1 MPNSNQHQHVRE
13 RQRLDFAKIQSSIQ
27 IPNLIEVQMKSY
39 QRFLQMDLLPSERDD
54 GGLQSVFTSVFP
66 IRDFRE
72 MSQLEFVDYSIGNW
86 ECKCGNLKGLHHL
99 RATCRNCGAS
109 VVTNPYQTGDVICHK
124 CGTFNKNTPTFC
136 NKCGDPVAMQLKYDV
151 NECQERGMTYS
162 APLKVTIRLTI
173 YDKDPDSGA
182 KTIRDIK
189 EQEVFY
195 GDIPLM
201 TENGTFIINGTE
213 RVIVSQLH
221 RSPGVF
227 FESANNR
234 TYFLGKI
241 IPYRG
246 SWVEFEYDTKNILYV
261 RIDRKRKFLGS
272 IFLRALGMKSNE
284 DILRTFYQV
293 ERISLRDKDLFWNVS
308 PGIVD
313 RKLAHE
319 IRNPKSDEVI
329 VGAHKRIT
337 ENLFKELIKAKIS
350 QIRAALADLEGAY
363 SVADVV
369 NRQTGEVL
377 LEANKPLSAEL
388 WQAFAE
394 GGITEVDVFFPERD
408 DIGVVLSRT
417 LDKDAIRSSK
427 EALIEIYRKLRPG
440 DPPTLET
447 ATNLFRGMFF
457 DPRKYDFSR
466 VGRLKFNIKM
476 GLDTPLDNRTLDA
489 PDFVSAIKYLFKL
502 RKNIGVVDDIDHLGN
517 RRVRAVGELLENQFR
532 IGLVRMERAIK
543 EKMSVYQEMSTAMPH
558 DLVNAKPV
566 MAAIREFFGSSQL
579 SQFMDQTNPLS
590 EITHKRRLSALGPG
604 GLSRERAGF
613 EVRDVH
619 PTHYGRICPIETPEG
634 PNIGLISS
642 LSCFA
647 RINDYGFIE
656 SPYRKVKGG
665 RIIDY
670 VQIVNAGDSEFKAGE
685 IVEKDKV
692 EDLNEELK
700 RRKVVYEPYCFYLSA
715 WEEDKYVV
723 AQANVSL
730 DDRLKITTE
739 LVNCRQ
745 AGNFV
750 LKSREEVDYVDVS
763 PKQLVSVAAS
773 LIPFL
778 ENDDAN
784 RALMGSNMQRQAV
797 PLIKGEAPLVG
808 TGMERVTARDS
819 GAVVLCKREGIVD
832 QVDSER
838 IIVRV
843 ESDHSGVLS
852 REVGADIYQLI
863 KFKRSNQNTCISQ
876 KPLVRVGDRVKKG
889 QVLADGPCTERGEL
903 ALGRNVLV
911 AFVPWRGYNFE
922 DAILVSEKLVKDDYY
937 TSIHIE
943 EYEIEARD
951 TKLGPEE
958 VTRDIPN
965 ISESFLR
972 NLDESGVIRIG
983 AVVKPGDILVGKVTP
998 KGETTLTPEEK
1009 LLRAIFGEK
1018 AGDVRDASLYC
1029 PPGIEGTIVDVKIFT
1044 RKGGEKDE
1052 RHKAI
1057 EATQVFK
1064 LEKNLADEIRILTD
1078 ERLKRLTD
1086 LLGGKVLQADLHDE
1100 KTNKRLLTKGVELTR
1115 EIIEK
1120 ISTRNLKRLKLNEK
1134 DPLLIE
1140 KIEEVEE
1147 MTSRQIDVLRKITEE
1162 RKDKLKKGDELPPGV
1177 IKLVKVYIAMKR
1189 KLSIGDKMAGRH
1201 GNKGVIARIVPQE
1214 DMPYMPDGTPV
1225 EIVLNPLGVPSRMN
1239 VGQILETH
1247 LGWAAKELGN
1257 SLKRLLSKEVK
1268 AEALRRW
1275 FREVFTD
1282 TAVWKTLAKL
1292 SDDELLEYA
1301 EGFREGI
1308 PFATPVFDGARE
1320 PEIRHLL
1327 EVAGLPHA
1335 GKINLFDGMSG
1346 DQFDQPVTVGY
1357 IYMLKLS
1364 HLVDDKI
1371 HARSIGP
1378 YSLITQQPLGGK
1390 AQFGGQR
1397 FGEMEVWAL
1406 EAYGAAHILQELLT
1420 AKSDDVYGRAK
1431 IYEAIVKGE
1440 PGIEPGVPE
1449 SFNVLVRELQSLCL
1463 DVELMKRQKPQTEK
1477 AAD

>member
-1 MPNSNQHQHVRE
+1 MQTSNHHHRE
-13 RQRLDFAKIQSSIQ
+13 RQRLDFSKIQSSID
-27 IPNLIEVQMKSY
+27 IPNLIEVQRNSY
-39 QRFLQMDLLPSERDD
+39 QRFLQMDLLPSEREDA
-54 GGLQSVFTSVFP
+54 GLQSVFSSVFP
-66 IRDFRE
+66 IQDFRGL
-72 MSQLEFVDYSIGNW
+72 SQLDFVDYAIGNW

-109 VVTNPYQTGDVICHK
+109 VVTNPYQTGDVICTK

-136 NKCGDPVAMQLKYDV
+136 NKCGDPVGMQLKYDV

-173 YDKDPDSGA
+173 YDKDPDTGA
-182 KTIRDIK
+182 KNIRDIK
-189 EQEVFY
+189 EQEVFF

-201 TENGTFIINGTE
+201 TDNGTFVINGTE

-227 FESANNR
+227 YENANNR

-246 SWVEFEYDTKNILYV
+246 SWVEFEYDTKNLLYV

-284 DILRTFYQV
+284 EILRTFYQV
-293 ERISLRDKDLFWNVS
+293 ERIALRDGELHWNIS
-308 PGIVD
+308 EGLMD
-313 RKLAHE
+313 RKLSKE
-319 IRNPKSDEVI
+319 IKHPKSEEVI
-329 VGAHKRIT
+329 VAAHKRIT
-337 ENLFKELIKAKIS
+337 EALYKELVKA
-350 QIRAALADLEGAY
+350 RVGHATVTVADLEGAY
-363 SVADVV
+363 TVGDLV
-369 NRQTGEVL
+369 NRTTGEVL
-377 LEANKPLSAEL
+377 VEANRPMTAEL
-388 WQAFAE
+388 YAAVAE
-394 GGITEVDVFFPERD
+394 AGITEVDVFFPERD
-408 DIGVVLSRT
+408 EIGTVLSRT
-417 LDKDAIRSSK
+417 LDKDAIRSPR

-447 ATNLFRGMFF
+447 ATALFNGMFF

-466 VGRLKFNIKM
+466 VGRLKFNIKL
-476 GLDTPLDNRTLDA
+476 GLETPLETRTLDA
-489 PDFVSAIKYLFKL
+489 TDFTASIRYLLKL
-502 RKNIGVVDDIDHLGN
+502 RKNIGTVDDIDHLGN

-642 LSCFA
+642 LSSYA
-647 RINDYGFIE
+647 RINEFGFIE

-665 RIIDY
+665 RVLDY
-670 VQIVNAGDSEFKAGE
+670 VQILNAGDSEFKVGDT
-685 IVEKDKV
+685 VERDKV
-692 EDLNEELK
+692 EGVNDELK
-700 RRKVVYEPYCFYLSA
+700 RKRVTYEAHCFYLSA
-715 WEEDKYVV
+715 WEEDRYVV
-723 AQANVSL
+723 AQANVPL
-730 DDRLKITTE
+730 EPNGKIIAE

-750 LKSREEVDYVDVS
+750 LKHRDEVDYIDVS

-797 PLIKGEAPLVG
+797 PLIRGDAPLVG
-808 TGMERVTARDS
+808 TGMERITARDS
-819 GAVVLCKREGIVD
+819 GAVVLCRREGIVD

-852 REVGADIYQLI
+852 REVGADIYQLT
-863 KFKRSNQNTCISQ
+863 KFKRSNQNTCINQ
-876 KPLVRVGDRVKKG
+876 KPLVRVGDRVRQA
-889 QVLADGPCTERGEL
+889 QVLADGPCTDRGEL

-958 VTRDIPN
+958 ITRDIPN
-965 ISESFLR
+965 ISETFLR

-983 AVVKPGDILVGKVTP
+983 ATVRPGDILVGKVTP

-1029 PPGIEGTIVDVKIFT
+1029 PPGIEGTVVDVKIFC
-1044 RKGGEKDE
+1044 RKGAEKDE
-1052 RHKAI
+1052 RHRAI
-1057 EATQVFK
+1057 EAEQVFK

-1078 ERLKRLTD
+1078 ERLKRLSD
-1086 LLGGKVLQADLHDE
+1086 LLGEQKLVADLHDE
-1100 KTNKRLLTKGVELTR
+1100 KTNKKLLTKGTELTR
-1115 EIIEK
+1115 DIIEK
-1120 ISTRNLKRLKLNEK
+1120 ISTRNLKRLRLNDK

-1140 KIEEVEE
+1140 KIDEIEE

-1177 IKLVKVYIAMKR
+1177 IKLVKCYIAMKR
-1189 KLSIGDKMAGRH
+1189 KLSVGDKMAGRH
-1201 GNKGVIARIVPQE
+1201 GNKGVIARIVPEE

-1247 LGWAAKELGN
+1247 LGWASKELGRA
-1257 SLKRLLSKEVK
+1257 LGRLLDRDVRAEQVRKWLKEV
-1268 AEALRRW
+1268 
-1275 FREVFTD
+1275 FGD
-1282 TAVWKTLAKL
+1282 TGIWKNMSGK
-1292 SDDELLEYA
+1292 SDDEMLELA
-1301 EGFREGI
+1301 DGFREGI

-1320 PEIRHLL
+1320 VEIRHLL
-1327 EVAGLPHA
+1327 EQAGLPSA
-1335 GKINLFDGMSG
+1335 GKIELFDGMTGESFA
-1346 DQFDQPVTVGY
+1346 QNVTVGY

-1420 AKSDDVYGRAK
+1420 CKSDDVYGRAK

-1463 DVELMKRQKPQTEK
+1463 DVELMKRQQK
-1477 AAD
+1477 AALPEAAD

>member
-1 MPNSNQHQHVRE
+1 MSNSNQHVRE

-39 QRFLQMDLLPSERDD
+39 QRFLQMDLLPSEREDA
-54 GGLQSVFTSVFP
+54 GLQSVFTSVFP

-109 VVTNPYQTGDVICHK
+109 VVTNPYQTGDVICQK

-173 YDKDPDSGA
+173 YDKDPDTGA

-201 TENGTFIINGTE
+201 TENGTFVINGTE

-284 DILRTFYQV
+284 EILRTFYQV
-293 ERISLRDKDLFWNVS
+293 ERVSLRDKDLFWNVS
-308 PGIVD
+308 PGLVD

-319 IRNPKSDEVI
+319 IKNPKTDEVI
-329 VGAHKRIT
+329 VGAHKRIN
-337 ENLFKELIKAKIS
+337 ENLLKELIKARIS
-350 QIRAALADLEGAY
+350 QVRAALSDLEGAY

-377 LEANKPLSAEL
+377 LESNKPLTADL

-394 GGITEVDVFFPERD
+394 AGITEVDVFFPERD
-408 DIGVVLSRT
+408 EIGMVLSRT
-417 LDKDAIRSSK
+417 LDKDSIRSSK

-457 DPRKYDFSR
+457 DPRKYDFSK
-466 VGRLKFNIKM
+466 VGRLKFNIKL
-476 GLDTPLDNRTLDA
+476 GLDTPLENRTLDS
-489 PDFVSAIKYLFKL
+489 PDFVAGIKYLLKL

-656 SPYRKVKGG
+656 SPYRKVKNG

-685 IVEKDKV
+685 IVERDRV
-692 EDLNEELK
+692 EELNEELK
-700 RRKVVYEPYCFYLSA
+700 RRKVTYEPYCFYLSA

-723 AQANVSL
+723 AQANVAL
-730 DDRLKITTE
+730 DERLRITTE

-750 LKSREEVDYVDVS
+750 LKNREEVDYVDVS

-784 RALMGSNMQRQAV
+784 RALMGSNMQRQGV
-797 PLIKGEAPLVG
+797 PLIRGEAPLVG

-852 REVGADIYQLI
+852 REVGADIYTLI
-863 KFKRSNQNTCISQ
+863 KFKRSNQNTCINQ
-876 KPLVRVGDRVKKG
+876 KPLVRVGDRVKKA
-889 QVLADGPCTERGEL
+889 QVLADGPCTDRGEL

-911 AFVPWRGYNFE
+911 AFLPWRGYNFE

-972 NLDESGVIRIG
+972 NLDESGIIRIG

-1057 EATQVFK
+1057 EASQVFK

-1078 ERLKRLTD
+1078 ERLKRLND
-1086 LLGGKVLQADLHDE
+1086 LLGGKILQADLHDE
-1100 KTNKRLLTKGVELTR
+1100 KTNKRLLTKGTELTR
-1115 EIIEK
+1115 DLIEK

-1140 KIEEVEE
+1140 KIEEIEE

-1162 RKDKLKKGDELPPGV
+1162 RKEKLKKGDELPPGV

-1201 GNKGVIARIVPQE
+1201 GNKGVIARIVPDE
-1214 DMPYMPDGTPV
+1214 DMPYLPDGTPV

-1247 LGWAAKELGN
+1247 LGWAGKELGN
-1257 SLKRLLSKEVK
+1257 SLKRLFSKEAR
-1268 AEALRRW
+1268 AEAVRRW
-1275 FREVFTD
+1275 FREVFGE
-1282 TAVWKTLAKL
+1282 TAIWRSL
-1292 SDDELLEYA
+1292 SKIEDEELLELA
-1301 EGFREGI
+1301 EGFRDGI

-1320 PEIRHLL
+1320 TEIRHLL
-1327 EVAGLPHA
+1327 EVAGLPQA
-1335 GKINLFDGMSG
+1335 GKINLFDGMTG

-1463 DVELMKRQKPQTEK
+1463 DVELMKRQKPPAEK

>member
-1 MPNSNQHQHVRE
+1 MSNTNQHVRE
-13 RQRLDFAKIQSSIQ
+13 RQRLDFAKIQGSIQ

-66 IRDFRE
+66 IKDFRE

-109 VVTNPYQTGDVICHK
+109 VVTNPYATGDVICHK

-234 TYFLGKI
+234 SYFLGKI

-293 ERISLRDKDLFWNVS
+293 ERISLRDKDLLWNIS

-313 RKLAHE
+313 RKLTHE
-319 IRNPKSDEVI
+319 IRNPKSEEVI
-329 VGAHKRIT
+329 IGAHKRIT

-350 QIRAALADLEGAY
+350 QVRAALADLEGAY

-377 LEANKPLSAEL
+377 LEANKPLTAEL

-394 GGITEVDVFFPERD
+394 SGITEVDVFFPERD
-408 DIGVVLSRT
+408 EIGLVLSRT

-476 GLDTPLDNRTLDA
+476 GLDTPLNNRTLDT

-670 VQIVNAGDSEFKAGE
+670 VHIVNAGDSEFKAGE
-685 IVEKDKV
+685 IVEKDRV
-692 EDLNEELK
+692 EELNEELK
-700 RRKVVYEPYCFYLSA
+700 RRKVTYEPYCFYLSA

-750 LKSREEVDYVDVS
+750 LKSRDEVDYVDVS

-797 PLIKGEAPLVG
+797 PLIRGEAPLVG

-819 GAVVLCKREGIVD
+819 GAVVLCKRDGIVD

-876 KPLVRVGDRVKKG
+876 KPLVRVGDRVKKA

-911 AFVPWRGYNFE
+911 AFLPWRGYNFE

-1078 ERLKRLTD
+1078 ERLKRLSD
-1086 LLGGKVLQADLHDE
+1086 LLGGKILQADLHDE

-1140 KIEEVEE
+1140 KIEEIEE

-1162 RKDKLKKGDELPPGV
+1162 RKEKLKKGDELPPGV

-1239 VGQILETH
+1239 VGQVLETH

-1257 SLKRLLSKEVK
+1257 SLKRLLSKEVR
-1268 AEALRRW
+1268 AEAVRRW
-1275 FREVFTD
+1275 FKEVFSET
-1282 TAVWKTLAKL
+1282 TIWRTLSKL
-1292 SDDELLEYA
+1292 DDDELLEVA

-1320 PEIRHLL
+1320 TEIRHLL
-1327 EVAGLPHA
+1327 EVAGLPQA
-1335 GKINLFDGMSG
+1335 GKINLFDGMTG

-1463 DVELMKRQKPQTEK
+1463 DVELMKRQKPAEK

>member
-1 MPNSNQHQHVRE
+1 MSNTNQHVRE
-13 RQRLDFAKIQSSIQ
+13 RQRLDFAKIQSAIQ

-39 QRFLQMDLLPSERDD
+39 QRFLQMDLLPSEREDA
-54 GGLQSVFTSVFP
+54 GLQSVFTSVFP
-66 IRDFRE
+66 IKDFRE
-72 MSQLEFVDYSIGNW
+72 MSQLEFVDYAIGNW

-173 YDKDPDSGA
+173 YDKDPDTGA

-308 PGIVD
+308 PGLVD
-313 RKLAHE
+313 RKLTHE
-319 IRNPKSDEVI
+319 IKNPKSEEVI
-329 VGAHKRIT
+329 VGAHKRIN
-337 ENLFKELIKAKIS
+337 ENLFKELIKARVT
-350 QIRAALADLEGAY
+350 QVRAALQDLEGAY

-377 LEANKPLSAEL
+377 LESNKPLTAEL

-394 GGITEVDVFFPERD
+394 AGITEVDVFFPERD

-417 LDKDAIRSSK
+417 LDKDSIRSSK

-466 VGRLKFNIKM
+466 VGRLKFNIKL
-476 GLDTPLDNRTLDA
+476 GLDTPLDNRTLDS
-489 PDFVSAIKYLFKL
+489 PDFVAAIKYLLKL

-670 VQIVNAGDSEFKAGE
+670 VQVVNAGDSEFKAGE
-685 IVEKDKV
+685 IIEKDRV
-692 EDLNEELK
+692 EELNEELK

-730 DDRLKITTE
+730 DDKLKITTE

-750 LKSREEVDYVDVS
+750 LKNREEVDYVDVS

-784 RALMGSNMQRQAV
+784 RALMGSNMQRQGV
-797 PLIKGEAPLVG
+797 PLIRGEAPLVG

-819 GAVVLCKREGIVD
+819 GAVVLCKRDGIVD

-852 REVGADIYQLI
+852 REVGADIYTLI
-863 KFKRSNQNTCISQ
+863 KFKRSNQNTCINQ

-889 QVLADGPCTERGEL
+889 QVLADGPCTDRGEL

-1057 EATQVFK
+1057 EASQVFK

-1078 ERLKRLTD
+1078 ERLKRLND
-1086 LLGGKVLQADLHDE
+1086 LLGGKILQADLHDE
-1100 KTNKRLLTKGVELTR
+1100 KTNKRLLNKGTELTR
-1115 EIIEK
+1115 DLIEK
-1120 ISTRNLKRLKLNEK
+1120 ITTRNLKRLKLNEK

-1162 RKDKLKKGDELPPGV
+1162 RKEKLKKGDELPPGV

-1201 GNKGVIARIVPQE
+1201 GNKGVIARIVPDE
-1214 DMPYMPDGTPV
+1214 DMPYLPDGTPV

-1247 LGWAAKELGN
+1247 LGWAGKELGN
-1257 SLKRLLSKEVK
+1257 SLKRLLSKEVR

-1275 FREVFTD
+1275 FREVFTE
-1282 TAVWKTLAKL
+1282 TAIWKSLAKL
-1292 SDDELLEYA
+1292 EDDELLEIA
-1301 EGFREGI
+1301 EGFRDGI

-1320 PEIRHLL
+1320 AEIRHLL
-1327 EVAGLPHA
+1327 EVAGLPNA
-1335 GKINLFDGMSG
+1335 GKINLFDGMTG
-1346 DQFDQPVTVGY
+1346 DMFDQPVTVGY

-1463 DVELMKRQKPQTEK
+1463 DVELMKRQKPPAEK